1 MLANVMLALAAELTS
16 DAAVLFRRTRGL
28 RCFILKLK
36 IHVIESHV
44 RKSVWVGTTDI
55 YIDASLG
62 GLARCCDAS
71 TSPPYWIYLIY
82 LFINFPQHF

>member
-1 MLANVMLALAAELTS
+1 MLANVIMLTLAAELTS

-36 IHVIESHV
+36 IHVIDSHV

-55 YIDASLG
+55 
-62 GLARCCDAS
+62 
-71 TSPPYWIYLIY
+71 
-82 LFINFPQHF
+82 